1 MKKSIK
7 LLLSSFLAA
16 GALISVTSC
25 GESSSKT
32 KVLIGVCGSSNDYW
46 KAVQYVLDQ
55 ENANIDIDLVQFSA
69 YNVPNNSLNA
79 GEIDL
84 NSFQHKAYLAKDIAD
99 NGYSIEAIGD
109 TLIAPLTIYSKKYG
123 SIEAIKEAAGASSD
137 GTTTNKVAIA
147 IPNDGTN
154 QSRGIKLLEQAG
166 LITLKDGVG
175 YTPTLEDVKSYLY
188 NIEIRPA
195 AANTLPSLLDDL
207 GAATIN
213 GTYAIPAGLTP
224 SKNGLLIESTERNNT
239 TDESNP
245 YVNVIVARTADK
257 DNENYKK
264 IVDAYHSDTVA
275 NYILSK
281 YNEAFY
287 PVFSYNKIS
296 GTELTNLVSTIDQI
310 DLTE

>member
-7 LLLSSFLAA
+7 LLLSTVLS
-16 GALISVTSC
+16 GASIISVTSC
-25 GESSSKT
+25 GGNSNKT
-32 KVLIGVCGSSNDYW
+32 VIKIGVCGSSNDYW
-46 KAVQYVLDQ
+46 KAVQYVLDK
-55 ENANIDIDLVQFSA
+55 EEANIDIDLVQFNA

-99 NGYSIEAIGD
+99 NGYSITAIGD
-109 TLIAPLTIYSKKYG
+109 TLIAPLTLYSKKYG
-123 SIEAIKEAAGASSD
+123 TLDGLKEAAGTEIKDS
-137 GTTTNKVAIA
+137 GKIVIA

-166 LITLKDGVG
+166 LIELKASAG
-175 YTPTLEDVKSYLY
+175 YTATLEDVVKYNY

-213 GTYAIPAGLTP
+213 GTYAIPAGFVP
-224 SKNGLLIESTERNNT
+224 SQDGLIIESA
-239 TDESNP
+239 ESNSATSVENP

-264 IVDAYHSDTVA
+264 VVNAYHSDTVA

-281 YNEAFY
+281 YKEAFT
-287 PVFSYNKIS
+287 PVFSYNTITGS
-296 GTELTNLVSTIDQI
+296 ELETLISTIDKI
-310 DLTE
+310 EL

>member
-1 MKKSIK
+1 MKKQIK
-7 LLLSSFLAA
+7 VLLSLVLSGAA
-16 GALISVTSC
+16 VLSVTSC
-25 GESSSKT
+25 NSEDNGKT
-32 KVLIGVCGSSNDYW
+32 KVTIGVCGSSNDYW
-46 KAVQYVLDQ
+46 KAVQYVLDN
-55 ENANIDIDLVQFSA
+55 ENANIDIDLVQFNA
-69 YNVPNNSLNA
+69 YNLPNNALNA

-99 NGYSIEAIGD
+99 NGYSIESIGD

-123 SIEAIKEAAGASSD
+123 SIDKIKEAAG
-137 GTTTNKVAIA
+137 TTIKDSGKVVIA

-166 LITLKDGVG
+166 LIELKEGVG
-175 YTPTLEDVKSYLY
+175 YTPTLEDVVKYNY

-245 YVNVIVARTADK
+245 YVNVIVARSKDK

-264 IVDAYHSDTVA
+264 IVEAYHSDTVA

-287 PVFSYNKIS
+287 PVFSYNTIT
-296 GTELTNLVSTIDQI
+296 GDELTNLVSTIDQI
-310 DLTE
+310 EL